1 MDYTPNVVSKR
12 CLFFIFKHS
21 WAPKRSWKIS
31 RGGPGKSCKSPGFF
45 SSERVGTLAVM
56 DSLLSP
62 FDLTP
67 F

>member
-1 MDYTPNVVSKR
+1 MGSE
-12 CLFFIFKHS
+12 
-21 WAPKRSWKIS
+21 RSWKIS
-31 RGGPGKSCKSPGFF
+31 RGGPGKVLDFF

-67 F
+67 FELVAVLTGYLDGL